1 MDIELKKDIVD
12 SLKVIR
18 KIVNK
23 NLDKQDNPS
32 EGLSAYYALNII
44 DMIVNNHL
52 QLMDL
57 AEKRNASR
65 L

>member
-32 EGLSAYYALNII
+32 EGLSAYYALNLCW
-44 DMIVNNHL
+44 IVTGKL
-52 QLMDL
+52 I
-57 AEKRNASR
+57 
-65 L
+65 